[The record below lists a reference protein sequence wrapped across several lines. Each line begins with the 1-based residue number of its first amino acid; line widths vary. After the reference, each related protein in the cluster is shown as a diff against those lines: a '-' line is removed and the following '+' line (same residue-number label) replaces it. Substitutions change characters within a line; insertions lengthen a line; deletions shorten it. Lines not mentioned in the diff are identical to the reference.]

1 MTPEEIVMIC
11 TSDLAGQVRGKGFPM
26 CDHAERMKKGIGWAP
41 TNSMITAFGA
51 TAPSPWGPFGDLFL
65 RPAAETEVRVEFDEA
80 GAATHF
86 VMADICHLDGREWE
100 VCPRSFLRRVTE
112 ALADRHGLGI
122 KAAFEHEFAYSGVEE
137 KPNAGYALDAFRRQG
152 VFAETYLA
160 ALREAGVKLD
170 TFMPEY
176 GPLQYE
182 ITVGP
187 DEGVKA
193 ADTAVAVRELAR
205 AAAHRLGH
213 SVSFSPILRPSA
225 VGNGV
230 HIHLSLFDLKTGE
243 PVNHDPSRPHG
254 LSETAARFLGGML
267 AKMESY
273 LAFTASSPISYLRLT
288 PNRWSAAYNNL
299 GYRDREAG
307 IRICPV
313 FDASKIRQQFHF
325 EYRAADAS
333 ASPYLALGAI
343 LAAGLWGLDTGVDG
357 AEVFEGA
364 PQNFDEGH
372 LKAHRIRRLPQ
383 TLAEAL
389 DRLEADSDLEAI
401 IGSALKQAF
410 ITHKRFEIGLTAE
423 LSDEERCE
431 RYRDVY

>member
-11 TSDLAGQVRGKGFPM
+11 TSDLAGQVRGKGFPA
-26 CDHAERMKKGIGWAP
+26 CDHAERMKKGIGWTP
-41 TNSMITAFGA
+41 TNSMITALGA
-51 TAPSPWGPFGDLFL
+51 IAPSPWGPFGDLVL
-65 RPAAETEVRVEFDEA
+65 RPAAETEVRVQLDES

-86 VMADICHLDGREWE
+86 VMADICHLDGRDWE
-100 VCPRSFLRRVTE
+100 VCPRSFLRRVIQ
-112 ALADRHGLGI
+112 ALADRHGLGV

-137 KPNAGYALDAFRRQG
+137 KPNASYTLDAFRRQG
-152 VFAETYLA
+152 VFAETFLG

-176 GPLQYE
+176 GPQQYE

-193 ADTAVAVRELAR
+193 ADTAIVVRELAR
-205 AAAHRLGH
+205 AAARHLGH
-213 SVSFSPILRPSA
+213 SVSLSPILRPSA

-230 HIHLSLFDLKTGE
+230 HIHFSLFDLKTGE
-243 PVNHDPSRPHG
+243 PVNHDSSHPHG

-267 AKMESY
+267 AKMNTY

-313 FDASKIRQQFHF
+313 FDASKIHHQFHF

-343 LAAGLWGLDTGVDG
+343 VAAGLWGLDTGVDG
-357 AEVFEGA
+357 AKVFEGA
-364 PQNFDEGH
+364 PQNFDQGH
-372 LKAHRIRRLPQ
+372 LDADGIRRLPL
-383 TLAEAL
+383 TLTEAL
-389 DRLEADSDLEAI
+389 DRLAADTDLEPI
-401 IGSALKQAF
+401 IGGELKQAF

-423 LSDEERCE
+423 LTDEERCD
-431 RYRDVY
+431 RYREAY